1 MVVPRKATAD
11 DVNRVIADIGKTPMQ
26 RIMDDEK
33 LSKFYSK
40 VAEIE
45 AGMPEQINNE
55 LTATGKEIADLRK
68 ILDSR
73 ISKAEKQIA
82 RIERILSVEIQ
93 IRSCKYGNEAFI

>member
-1 MVVPRKATAD
+1 MVVLQKTNTN
-11 DVNRVIADIGKTPMQ
+11 DVNRVMAYIGKIPMQ
-26 RIMDDEK
+26 RNMDDEK

-45 AGMPEQINNE
+45 AGMPEQINNG

-73 ISKAEKQIA
+73 ISKVEKQIA
-82 RIERILSVEIQ
+82 RIEKILSVEI
-93 IRSCKYGNEAFI
+93 